1 MCVAMLPGRQHA
13 LVHQLHLA
21 HVVVRVGHEAEA
33 VMNKQ
38 QETWV
43 EMGVIDRAGGG
54 DNHTTLITPTKTHAP
69 NTVRTVKLSQAL
81 DSLDEHA
88 RPAARGWASK
98 AVLGAQHL
106 LGLGLALRLGL
117 AL

>member
-43 EMGVIDRAGGG
+43 ETGIIVRAEGRQSNYLAKLPCLLPPSVI
-54 DNHTTLITPTKTHAP
+54 
-69 NTVRTVKLSQAL
+69 
-81 DSLDEHA
+81 
-88 RPAARGWASK
+88 
-98 AVLGAQHL
+98 GAYLHDQHVMTII
-106 LGLGLALRLGL
+106 GLT
-117 AL
+117 